1 MAGEAI
7 VDWSRL
13 IYLATHTTAELV
25 SGFKHP
31 RTNGTAAVA
40 TVVGQWTTLRRFD
53 GAPGGT
59 GALTP
64 TTSTALSNTSNG
76 AWHFTAPATG
86 ARKRIAAV
94 TIAVLNAGVLS
105 IHDRLNESGGLNGTT
120 PVSPT
125 PQTTNLPTATLTRH
139 TTGVGVR
146 PWVDIWTAIGA
157 TARTIAAN
165 SYTNSGGTTGRVGP
179 GRTFGSAGWNNQDRT
194 LPLPLQAGDKG
205 VRVVTNL
212 MLSATTGTAG
222 NYGVVL
228 KKPIVIIPVAAA
240 GMGVTY
246 SFVMKSGGPFDLGVD
261 SDAHLS
267 MDWQAGTTTAPEVN
281 IDMLFVEQ

>member
-1 MAGEAI
+1 MPILPNGGGGYQIGTGSASEA
-7 VDWSRL
+7 RL
-13 IYLATHTTAELV
+13 I
-25 SGFKHP
+25 
-31 RTNGTAAVA
+31 
-40 TVVGQWTTLRRFD
+40 
-53 GAPGGT
+53 
-59 GALTP
+59 
-64 TTSTALSNTSNG
+64 
-76 AWHFTAPATG
+76 
-86 ARKRIAAV
+86 
-94 TIAVLNAGVLS
+94 
-105 IHDRLNESGGLNGTT
+105 
-120 PVSPT
+120 
-125 PQTTNLPTATLTRH
+125 
-139 TTGVGVR
+139 
-146 PWVDIWTAIGA
+146 
-157 TARTIAAN
+157 
-165 SYTNSGGTTGRVGP
+165 
-179 GRTFGSAGWNNQDRT
+179 
-194 LPLPLQAGDKG
+194 